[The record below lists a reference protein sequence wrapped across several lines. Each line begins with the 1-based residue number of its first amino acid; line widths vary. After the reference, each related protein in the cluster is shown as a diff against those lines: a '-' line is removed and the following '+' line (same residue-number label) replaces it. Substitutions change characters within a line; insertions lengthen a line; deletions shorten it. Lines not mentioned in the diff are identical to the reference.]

1 MKVLGYYNGVCGP
14 LEEMTVPMNDRAC
27 YFGDGVYDATCV
39 VNHVPMAFDD
49 HIDRIYRSAKLID
62 IEIPME
68 KAEMKRMLQG
78 LVDQVEGDV
87 LFLYWQVTRGV
98 GMRNHPYAGAG
109 DKPSIWAFVRPSKM
123 RDPFGVYKCIT
134 VEDKR
139 FFYCNIKTINLLP
152 AVMANEKAMQAG
164 CDEAIFHRGER
175 VTECS
180 HSNVHIIKDGTLY
193 TAPCDE
199 LILPGITR
207 AHILNICRQEGIPV
221 VEEPF
226 TLDEM
231 MDADEIFFS
240 SSSALTCRIGEIDG
254 KKVGVIGQIHPLVA
268 ETYGIGAEV
277 YAAEL
282 DFTLLQSMAGGERV
296 FHPLPKFPAVAR
308 DLALVCDESLTV
320 GELESCITAA
330 AGKLLRKINLF
341 DIYRGVGIEPG
352 KKSVAF
358 SLELRAD
365 DRTLT
370 DEDSV
375 GVVNKVLEKLETEL
389 HVKLR

>member
-1 MKVLGYYNGVCGP
+1 MKNIAYYNGKTAP
-14 LEEMTVPMNDRAC
+14 IEEMMVPMNDRAC

-207 AHILNICRQEGIPV
+207 KSCIELLKHRGIPV
-221 VEEPF
+221 SERRLSVDELIDAMKNGTLEEAWGCGTAAVVSPIG
-226 TLDEM
+226 TLAYNDQ
-231 MDADEIFFS
+231 S
-240 SSSALTCRIGEIDG
+240 YTVNHGQIGETTQYLYD
-254 KKVGVIGQIHPLVA
+254 
-268 ETYGIGAEV
+268 
-277 YAAEL
+277 
-282 DFTLLQSMAGGERV
+282 
-296 FHPLPKFPAVAR
+296 
-308 DLALVCDESLTV
+308 
-320 GELESCITAA
+320 
-330 AGKLLRKINLF
+330 
-341 DIYRGVGIEPG
+341 
-352 KKSVAF
+352 
-358 SLELRAD
+358 
-365 DRTLT
+365 TLT
-370 DEDSV
+370 GIQWGKTPDPFGWTV
-375 GVVNKVLEKLETEL
+375 PIK
-389 HVKLR
+389 